1 MVHAVF
7 TFFAVVAVISALCT
21 ITQRQPVG
29 AIMWLIV
36 TMLALAGIFTLLG
49 GFFAG
54 VMQVLVYAG
63 AILVLFMFF
72 VMLLQLRH
80 KESDI
85 RGPLGWVLAAGI
97 AAALLAP
104 LTPLGGYTAGR
115 LAEEIS
121 PPGARFFASPATVM
135 PQAATVLQDNEAR
148 GAVGA
153 VSAAMFGTSPDQVT
167 WLVPF
172 ELTSVLLLAAIVG
185 AVVLAKRRI

>member
-7 TFFAVVAVISALCT
+7 VFFAVVAVLSAILC

-36 TMLALAGIFTLLG
+36 TMLALSGIFTLLG

-85 RGPLGWVLAAGI
+85 RGPLGWVLAVGI
-97 AAALLAP
+97 AGALVMQLSGV
-104 LTPLGGYTAGR
+104 GGYSAGR
-115 LAEEIS
+115 VAEELTRAPEI
-121 PPGARFFASPATVM
+121 ANPAFVL
-135 PQAATVLQDNEAR
+135 PQAAEVQRATLAS

-153 VSAAMFGTSPDQVT
+153 VAAPMFQH

-172 ELTSVLLLAAIVG
+172 ELTSVLLLAAMVG
-185 AVVLAKRRI
+185 AVVLAKRRL

>member
-1 MVHAVF
+1 VVHAVF
-7 TFFAVVAVISALCT
+7 TFFAFVALLSAVFC

-36 TMLALAGIFTLLG
+36 TMLALAGIYTLLG
-49 GFFAG
+49 GLFAG

-85 RGPLGWVLAAGI
+85 RGPLGWVLAIAVAGTL
-97 AAALLAP
+97 ALQLSG
-104 LTPLGGYTAGR
+104 LGQYTAGR
-115 LAEEIS
+115 VAEEIS
-121 PPGARFFASPATVM
+121 SPETRWFASPALIM
-135 PQAATVLQDNEAR
+135 PQAGDVLRSTQAR

-153 VSAAMFGTSPDQVT
+153 VAEPMFRQ

-185 AVVLAKRRI
+185 AVVLAKRRL

>member
-1 MVHAVF
+1 VVHAVF
-7 TFFAVVAVISALCT
+7 VFFAVVAVLSAILC

-36 TMLALAGIFTLLG
+36 TMLALSGIFTLLG

-85 RGPLGWVLAAGI
+85 RGPLGWVLAVGI
-97 AAALLAP
+97 AGALVMQLSGV
-104 LTPLGGYTAGR
+104 GGYSGR
-115 LAEEIS
+115 VAEELTRAPEI
-121 PPGARFFASPATVM
+121 ANPAFVL
-135 PQAATVLQDNEAR
+135 PQAAEVQRATLAS

-153 VSAAMFGTSPDQVT
+153 VAAPMFQQ

-172 ELTSVLLLAAIVG
+172 ELTSVLLLAAMVG
-185 AVVLAKRRI
+185 AVVLAKRRL

>member
-7 TFFAVVAVISALCT
+7 VFFAVVAVLSAILC

-36 TMLALAGIFTLLG
+36 TMLSLSGIFTLLG

-85 RGPLGWVLAAGI
+85 RGPLGWVLAVGI
-97 AAALLAP
+97 AGALVMQLSGV
-104 LTPLGGYTAGR
+104 GGYSAGR
-115 LAEEIS
+115 TAEERTHA
-121 PPGARFFASPATVM
+121 PEVANPAYVL
-135 PQAATVLQDNEAR
+135 PEAAEAVRQTEAR

-153 VSAAMFGTSPDQVT
+153 VSVGMFGDKPNETR

-172 ELTSVLLLAAIVG
+172 ELTSVLLLAAMVG
-185 AVVLAKRRI
+185 AVVLAKRRL

>member
-7 TFFAVVAVISALCT
+7 VFFAVVAFVSAILCV
-21 ITQRQPVG
+21 TQRHPVG

-36 TMLALAGIFTLLG
+36 TMLALAGIYTLLG
-49 GFFAG
+49 GLFAG
-54 VMQVLVYAG
+54 VMQILVYAG

-80 KESDI
+80 KDSDI
-85 RGPLGWVLAAGI
+85 RGPLGWVLAVGI
-97 AAALLAP
+97 AGALMFQLSP
-104 LTPLGGYTAGR
+104 LRQYTAGR
-115 LAEEIS
+115 TAEELTRAPEI
-121 PPGARFFASPATVM
+121 AAPAIVL
-135 PQAATVLQDNEAR
+135 PQAAEVQRATLAR

-153 VSAAMFGTSPDQVT
+153 VADPMFNQ

-185 AVVLAKRRI
+185 AVVLAKRRL

>member
-7 TFFAVVAVISALCT
+7 IFFAVVAVLSAILC
-21 ITQRQPVG
+21 ITQKQPVG

-36 TMLALAGIFTLLG
+36 TMLSLAGIFTLLG
-49 GFFAG
+49 GLFAG

-80 KESDI
+80 KETDL
-85 RGPLGWVLAAGI
+85 RGPFGWVLSIAI
-97 AAALLAP
+97 AAALAGQ
-104 LTPLGGYTAGR
+104 LTGLSGYTAGR
-115 LAEEIS
+115 VAEEFSRAPEVANPTYIL
-121 PPGARFFASPATVM
+121 
-135 PQAATVLQDNEAR
+135 PQAAEAVR
-148 GAVGA
+148 ATEAFGAVGA
-153 VSAAMFGTSPDQVT
+153 VAAPMFQQ

-185 AVVLAKRRI
+185 AVVLAKRRL

>member
-1 MVHAVF
+1 VVHAVF
-7 TFFAVVAVISALCT
+7 VFFAVVAVVSAILCV
-21 ITQRQPVG
+21 TQRQPVG

-36 TMLALAGIFTLLG
+36 TMLALAGIYTLLG
-49 GFFAG
+49 GLFAG

-80 KESDI
+80 KDSDI

-97 AAALLAP
+97 AGALLFQLSP
-104 LTPLGGYTAGR
+104 LSTYTAGR
-115 LAEEIS
+115 VAEELTRS
-121 PPGARFFASPATVM
+121 PEIAAPALVL
-135 PQAATVLQDNEAR
+135 PLAAEVVRATEAR

-153 VSAAMFGTSPDQVT
+153 VAEPMFQQ

-185 AVVLAKRRI
+185 AVVLAKRRL

>member
-7 TFFAVVAVISALCT
+7 TFFAIVAVVSALLCV
-21 ITQRQPVG
+21 TQRQPVG

-36 TMLALAGIFTLLG
+36 TMLSLAGIYTLLG
-49 GFFAG
+49 GLFAG

-85 RGPLGWVLAAGI
+85 RGPLGWVLAGAVGLTL
-97 AAALLAP
+97 ALQLS
-104 LTPLGGYTAGR
+104 GVGSYTAGR
-115 LAEEIS
+115 VAEEQA
-121 PPGARFFASPATVM
+121 PAAARWLASPATIL
-135 PQAATVLQDNEAR
+135 PHAAEVQRLQEAT

-153 VSAAMFGTSPDQVT
+153 VARPMFQQ

-185 AVVLAKRRI
+185 AVVLAKRRL

>member
-7 TFFAVVAVISALCT
+7 TFFAFVAVLSALMCV
-21 ITQRQPVG
+21 TQRQPVG

-36 TMLALAGIFTLLG
+36 TMLALAGIYTLLG
-49 GFFAG
+49 GLFAG

-97 AAALLAP
+97 AGTLALQLSG
-104 LTPLGGYTAGR
+104 LGSYTAGR
-115 LAEEIS
+115 VAEEMTRAPEI
-121 PPGARFFASPATVM
+121 AAPAVVL
-135 PQAATVLQDNEAR
+135 PQAAEVLRATQAR

-153 VSAAMFGTSPDQVT
+153 VAESMFRQ

-185 AVVLAKRRI
+185 AVVLAKRRL

>member
-7 TFFAVVAVISALCT
+7 TFFAIVAVLSALMT

-97 AAALLAP
+97 AGALLLP

-115 LAEEIS
+115 VAEELTRQPRI
-121 PPGARFFASPATVM
+121 ADPAYVL
-135 PQAATVLQDNEAR
+135 PQAAEVLRATEAR

-153 VSAAMFGTSPDQVT
+153 VAAPMFQQ
-167 WLVPF
+167 WLIPF

>member
-7 TFFAVVAVISALCT
+7 TFFAVVAVLSALMT

-36 TMLALAGIFTLLG
+36 VMLALAGIFTLLG
-49 GFFAG
+49 GLFAG

-115 LAEEIS
+115 VAEELTRAPEI
-121 PPGARFFASPATVM
+121 ANPAIVL
-135 PQAATVLQDNEAR
+135 PQAAEVVRATEAQ

-153 VSAAMFGTSPDQVT
+153 VAAPMFQQ

>member
-7 TFFAVVAVISALCT
+7 TFFAVIAVISALLC

-36 TMLALAGIFTLLG
+36 TMLSLAGIFTLLG

-80 KESDI
+80 KDSDI
-85 RGPLGWVLAAGI
+85 RGPLGWVLAVGI
-97 AAALLAP
+97 ATTLVIQLSG
-104 LTPLGGYTAGR
+104 LGKYTAGR
-115 LAEEIS
+115 TAEELTRS
-121 PPGARFFASPATVM
+121 PEIAAPALVLPM
-135 PQAATVLQDNEAR
+135 AAEVQRATLAR

-153 VSAAMFGTSPDQVT
+153 VADPMFNL

-185 AVVLAKRRI
+185 AVVLAKRRL

>member
-1 MVHAVF
+1 VVHAVF
-7 TFFAVVAVISALCT
+7 TFFAVVAVLSALMT

-49 GFFAG
+49 GLFAG

-115 LAEEIS
+115 VAEELTRAPEI
-121 PPGARFFASPATVM
+121 ANPAFVL
-135 PQAATVLQDNEAR
+135 PQAAEVVRATEAQ

-153 VSAAMFGTSPDQVT
+153 VAAPMFQQ
-167 WLVPF
+167 WLIPF

>member
-1 MVHAVF
+1 VVHAVF
-7 TFFAVVAVISALCT
+7 IFFAVIAVLSAILC

-36 TMLALAGIFTLLG
+36 TMLSLAGIFTLLG
-49 GFFAG
+49 GLFAG

-80 KESDI
+80 KETDI
-85 RGPLGWVLAAGI
+85 RGPFGWVLSAGI
-97 AAALLAP
+97 AAALLGQ
-104 LTPLGGYTAGR
+104 LTGLGGYTAGR
-115 LAEEIS
+115 VAEEFVRAPEIAD
-121 PPGARFFASPATVM
+121 PARILPEAAQVVRATEAS
-135 PQAATVLQDNEAR
+135 

-153 VSAAMFGTSPDQVT
+153 VAAPMFQQ

-185 AVVLAKRRI
+185 AVVLAKRRL

>member
-7 TFFAVVAVISALCT
+7 LFFAVIAVLSAILT

-49 GFFAG
+49 GYFAG

-85 RGPLGWVLAAGI
+85 RGPFGWVLAI
-97 AAALLAP
+97 AISAALVGQLSG
-104 LTPLGGYTAGR
+104 LGEYTAGR
-115 LAEEIS
+115 VAEELTRAPEIS
-121 PPGARFFASPATVM
+121 NPAYIL
-135 PQAATVLQDNEAR
+135 PQAAEAAR
-148 GAVGA
+148 SNATDGVVGA
-153 VSAAMFGTSPDQVT
+153 VAGPMFRQ

-172 ELTSVLLLAAIVG
+172 ELTSVLLLAAVVG
-185 AVVLAKRRI
+185 AVVLAKRRL

>member
-1 MVHAVF
+1 VVHAVF
-7 TFFAVVAVISALCT
+7 VFFAVIAVVSAILC

-36 TMLALAGIFTLLG
+36 TMLSLAGIFTLLG
-49 GFFAG
+49 GLFAG

-80 KESDI
+80 KETDI
-85 RGPLGWVLAAGI
+85 RGPLGWVLAVGI
-97 AAALLAP
+97 AAALLSP
-104 LTPLGGYTAGR
+104 LVPLRGYTAGR
-115 LAEEIS
+115 VAEELTRH
-121 PPGARFFASPATVM
+121 AEVANPAYVL
-135 PQAATVLQDNEAR
+135 PQAAEVVRSTEAS

-153 VSAAMFGTSPDQVT
+153 VSAAMFGTRPDQIG

-172 ELTSVLLLAAIVG
+172 ELTSVLLLAAMVG
-185 AVVLAKRRI
+185 AVVLAKRRL

>member
-1 MVHAVF
+1 VSHAVF
-7 TFFAVVAVISALCT
+7 NFFAVVAVVSALCCV
-21 ITQRQPVG
+21 TQRNPVG

-36 TMLALAGIFTLLG
+36 TMLSLAGIFVLLG
-49 GFFAG
+49 AQFAG

-85 RGPLGWVLAAGI
+85 RGKLGWVLAAGV
-97 AAALLAP
+97 AGALLLQ
-104 LTPLGGYTAGR
+104 LTGLGGYTAGR
-115 LAEEIS
+115 VAEELTRAPEIS
-121 PPGARFFASPATVM
+121 APAM
-135 PQAATVLQDNEAR
+135 ILPQAAEVERMSETR
-148 GAVGA
+148 GVVGA
-153 VSAAMFGTSPDQVT
+153 VAEPMFRQ

-185 AVVLAKRRI
+185 AVVLAKRRL

>member
-1 MVHAVF
+1 VVHAVF
-7 TFFAVVAVISALCT
+7 TFFAFVALISALMC

-36 TMLALAGIFTLLG
+36 TMLALAGIYTLLG

-80 KESDI
+80 KETDI
-85 RGPLGWVLAAGI
+85 RGPLGWVLAIAVAGTL
-97 AAALLAP
+97 ALQLS
-104 LTPLGGYTAGR
+104 GVGKYTAGR
-115 LAEEIS
+115 VAEELTRAPEI
-121 PPGARFFASPATVM
+121 ANPAVVL
-135 PQAATVLQDNEAR
+135 PQAAEVLRSNETR

-153 VSAAMFGTSPDQVT
+153 VAEPMFRQ

-185 AVVLAKRRI
+185 AVVLAKRRL

>member
-1 MVHAVF
+1 M
-7 TFFAVVAVISALCT
+7 FFAVVAVLSALCT
-21 ITQRQPVG
+21 ITQRHPVG

-97 AAALLAP
+97 AAALLSP
-104 LTPLGGYTAGR
+104 LTPLGGYAAGR
-115 LAEEIS
+115 VAEERTRAPEI
-121 PPGARFFASPATVM
+121 PHPAYVL
-135 PQAATVLQDNEAR
+135 PQAAEVVRATEAK

-153 VSAAMFGTSPDQVT
+153 VAGPMFQQ
-167 WLVPF
+167 WLIPF